1 MAFIVTTDHAE
12 QQREREGVDAVQ
24 TVDDRDHADNAQG
37 EAGRDGGHQRTGKAL
52 VDGQVDQLGQA
63 HLLLAV
69 QGAVLADTVIDNDG
83 IVDGVAQDGQQGSNK
98 VAVQGNAQED
108 KDAEDD
114 EHVVQQSHNGGRT
127 GLEAADL
134 AEAVGYIME
143 LN

>member
-1 MAFIVTTDHAE
+1 MEVI
-12 QQREREGVDAVQ
+12 RERAKLWL
-24 TVDDRDHADNAQG
+24 TDRL
-37 EAGRDGGHQRTGKAL
+37 TSS
-52 VDGQVDQLGQA
+52 GQA

-114 EHVVQQSHNGGRT
+114 EHIVQQSHNGGREPA
-127 GLEAADL
+127 LSPPIL
-134 AEAVGYIME
+134 RKR
-143 LN
+143 